1 MSPAGPD
8 YYDAL
13 VLEEAYLPK
22 KILQFMTESK
32 EDYNYLFRLHPAS
45 KEMPGEIEMIF
56 DSLYSYG
63 LVESIEKLEF
73 LSEIPIYRQLKE
85 TDLHITLY
93 SSATIEAA
101 YVGVPTMLLD
111 PLLDKG
117 KEREKHFEKE
127 IAEGSAFIG
136 DLDNL
141 EESFS
146 KAFLMQCPAIE
157 PRERFEACSNSLLQ
171 FLEKNIEFFT
181 YPYKEIEE
189 LD

>member
-1 MSPAGPD
+1 
-8 YYDAL
+8 
-13 VLEEAYLPK
+13 
-22 KILQFMTESK
+22 
-32 EDYNYLFRLHPAS
+32 
-45 KEMPGEIEMIF
+45 
-56 DSLYSYG
+56 
-63 LVESIEKLEF
+63 
-73 LSEIPIYRQLKE
+73 
-85 TDLHITLY
+85 
-93 SSATIEAA
+93 
-101 YVGVPTMLLD
+101 MLLD

-157 PRERFEACSNSLLQ
+157 PRERFQACSNSLLQ